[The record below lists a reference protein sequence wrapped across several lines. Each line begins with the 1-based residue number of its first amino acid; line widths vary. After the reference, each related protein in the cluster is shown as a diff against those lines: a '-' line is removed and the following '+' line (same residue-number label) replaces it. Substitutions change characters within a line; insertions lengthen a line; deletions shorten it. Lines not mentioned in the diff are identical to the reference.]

1 MPIACIAAGHHNLQ
15 SGNETERRLVGE
27 LAEAYGRAFVAA
39 GFVTHVLT
47 PDGPDADQAP
57 GDGEFPGDI
66 AAVARRA
73 VALGA
78 QLFIELHTEAGPRGV
93 FVIYP
98 DWPSRGDLD
107 ADVRDRLGP
116 ALATAISQTSA
127 GIPVRGNGV
136 MSERQTAVGA
146 SGHRLAAF
154 AATAGARATMT
165 RCLIE
170 HGAHTQ
176 PADLAILERPEA
188 RQAMAD
194 AAARVCASF
203 YGLAPA
209 VPGPPAPPAYRV
221 GAGILAAMA
230 ARKDSPIGHEQYIHE
245 RINGADIISVAP
257 GRLGMYTYHPAAGR
271 VAFTAWEG

>member
-1 MPIACIAAGHHNLQ
+1 MPVVCIAAGHHNRQ
-15 SGNETERRLVGE
+15 GGNEVEHRLVGE
-27 LAEAYGRAFVAA
+27 LAEAYGRAFAAA

-78 QLFIELHTEAGPRGV
+78 HLFIELHTEAGPRGV

-116 ALATAISQTSA
+116 ALATAISAASG
-127 GIPVRGNGV
+127 GIPVRASGPV
-136 MSERQTAVGA
+136 MSEQRTAVGA

-194 AAARVCASF
+194 AAARVCAAF
-203 YGLAPA
+203 YGL
-209 VPGPPAPPAYRV
+209 VPPVPAPPTYSVGEGVRAALGRAGERATSDEQHMPPEPPGASVVSYTSGSGGGLFIWHRASDAVYRV
-221 GAGILAAMA
+221 Q
-230 ARKDSPIGHEQYIHE
+230 KS
-245 RINGADIISVAP
+245 
-257 GRLGMYTYHPAAGR
+257 
-271 VAFTAWEG
+271 